1 MIYDE
6 GLGDTS
12 LKQEYGYT
20 LSALGSSYRYLGQY
34 DKAEGYLKE
43 ALKIFRAAD
52 SPNRLRVKNND
63 DDDDDDDDDNN
74 KTTFIQILLRLYIWG
89 FFCLFCG
96 KDRFCCVKCVISK
109 DAV

>member
-12 LKQEYGYT
+12 FKQEYGYT

-34 DKAEGYLKE
+34 DKAERYLKE

-52 SPNRLRVKNND
+52 SPSGLRVNNND
-63 DDDDDDDDDNN
+63 DHDDNN
-74 KTTFIQILLRLYIWG
+74 KNKLYSNINYIRNIQKNIFI
-89 FFCLFCG
+89 FS
-96 KDRFCCVKCVISK
+96 SK
-109 DAV
+109 HGEINVL